1 VGGLLTRKLNLD
13 LIAEHYDDL
22 LRLAG
27 SLKFGHATAS
37 LLVGKLSASG
47 RQNALAAALKG
58 YGAMRRTIYAC
69 RYLTDPDYRRK
80 ISRQLNKGESIHAL
94 KRDLIYAHEGAFRA
108 RHLEAQTEQ
117 AWCLTLA
124 TNAVIAW
131 TTEYY
136 GLAVDQMRRQGRRI
150 DADVL
155 AHISPAH
162 SENINFFG
170 AIEVDIDAELAAL
183 GPTGTGHCACA
194 TRCSDPRA
202 GYGAD
207 RGQTGPVCGPTD
219 RSRGS
224 SVGVRS
230 GDVDAGGAQLG
241 FDERG
246 QPGRGRC
253 LLFAVV
259 GDELEPSPGRAF
271 GAQLRSSD

>member
-1 VGGLLTRKLNLD
+1 
-13 LIAEHYDDL
+13 
-22 LRLAG
+22 
-27 SLKFGHATAS
+27 
-37 LLVGKLSASG
+37 
-47 RQNALAAALKG
+47 
-58 YGAMRRTIYAC
+58 MRRTIYAC

-108 RHLEAQTEQ
+108 RHMEAQTEQ

-124 TNAVIAW
+124 TNAVIAC

-155 AHISPAH
+155 ALPGSQREPQ
-162 SENINFFG
+162 F
-170 AIEVDIDAELAAL
+170 L
-183 GPTGTGHCACA
+183 
-194 TRCSDPRA
+194 RR
-202 GYGAD
+202 D
-207 RGQTGPVCGPTD
+207 RGRHRRRTRRARPDRVPATARARHVVLIAPDTVLIVGRPARSAGRRTGA
-219 RSRGS
+219 GS